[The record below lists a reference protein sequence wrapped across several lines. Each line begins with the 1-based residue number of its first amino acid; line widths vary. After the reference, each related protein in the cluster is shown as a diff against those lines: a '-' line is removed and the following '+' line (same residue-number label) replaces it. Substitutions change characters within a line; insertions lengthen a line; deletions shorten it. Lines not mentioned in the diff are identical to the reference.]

1 MDCHVHSAL
10 MWVFGGLNTNLD
22 SFMSNALA
30 TDPSSQPSLRFFFG
44 GAGKKY
50 KWHEPPNCVLSL
62 QWCGLRILHTG
73 KPSLVSTLQLSSL
86 HTLKEE
92 EWHVALTARLPCYLY
107 IVVRDGNKK
116 YLSITYNLWLFMF
129 LSQIFKTKAV
139 QLAEKLLPAF
149 NTPTGIPWAMVNLK
163 R

>member
-1 MDCHVHSAL
+1 MDFHVHSTL

-30 TDPSSQPSLRFFFG
+30 ADPSSQPFLRFFLG
-44 GAGKKY
+44 GAGK
-50 KWHEPPNCVLSL
+50 NTNDMNTQTMSFLCT
-62 QWCGLRILHTG
+62 CGLGILHSG
-73 KPSLVSTLQLSSL
+73 KPSLVSTLQISSL
-86 HTLKEE
+86 HSLQE
-92 EWHVALTARLPCYLY
+92 EWYVALTARLPCHLN
-107 IVVRDGNKK
+107 IVVRDGNKQ
-116 YLSITYNLWLFMF
+116 YLPITYNLWLFMF